1 MLLGE
6 NIISWQKGCSTKGW
20 IETQL
25 QYTWKYT
32 INKHLNGNWGQS
44 FTPVFMS
51 NICQLNRLRPLY
63 KGLWWF
69 HQISRSFK
77 VTKFC
82 IQRMWR
88 HTRDCMKHIT
98 PSFLCIFVTFMEKR
112 PPIIK
117 FDGVFDHFSRTC
129 EAAKSW
135 TLKLCLCVSD
145 VIHAKEQTKFANCG
159 LHVNFWNFL

>member
-63 KGLWWF
+63 KVLWRF

-88 HTRDCMKHIT
+88 NTRECIKHIT
-98 PSFLCIFVTFMEKR
+98 PGFLCIFCYFYGEKTSYN
-112 PPIIK
+112 K
-117 FDGVFDHFSRTC
+117 VWWC
-129 EAAKSW
+129 
-135 TLKLCLCVSD
+135 
-145 VIHAKEQTKFANCG
+145 
-159 LHVNFWNFL
+159 FWPSFRNLWSCKVLND